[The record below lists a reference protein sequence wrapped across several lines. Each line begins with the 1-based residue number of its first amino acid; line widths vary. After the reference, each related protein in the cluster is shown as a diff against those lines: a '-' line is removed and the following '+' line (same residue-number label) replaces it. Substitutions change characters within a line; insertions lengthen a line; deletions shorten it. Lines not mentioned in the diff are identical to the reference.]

1 MNYLKLIRYPNLVLI
16 AFMLLT
22 FHYGFLKFQDISLAL
37 NDWQF
42 GLFVLATILIAAAGY
57 VINDIMDQ
65 EVDQE
70 NKPEKLIVGH
80 SISESKAYNLYLLL
94 TITGTLIG
102 FYLSYYVINKT
113 SFFGLFV
120 IYSILL
126 YVYATDVKQIPFL
139 KNILV
144 AFILAL
150 SVISV
155 GMFDVIP
162 IIIPDNDA
170 KVKLVLSIILD
181 YAIFAFILNLI
192 REIVKDLEDYSG
204 DFNQGIRTIPVL
216 FGIKKTVRLVV
227 VLGVIA
233 AILLLGYIN
242 NNLMNF
248 KLYYATIY
256 ALSVVVAPLIFF
268 LIKIWNATTKEE
280 YHRLSSI
287 LKWIIFFGILS
298 ILIITLNIVH
308 NAKG

>member
-42 GLFVLATILIAAAGY
+42 GLFVLATMLIAAAGY

-70 NKPEKLIVGH
+70 NKPEKLIVGK

-162 IIIPDNDA
+162 IIIPDNHA

-204 DFNQGIRTIPVL
+204 DYNQGIRTIPVL
-216 FGIKKTVRLVV
+216 FGIQKTARLVF

-233 AILLLGYIN
+233 VVLLLGYIN

-268 LIKIWNATTKEE
+268 LIKIWNASIKEE

>member
-42 GLFVLATILIAAAGY
+42 GLFVLATMLIAAAGY

-70 NKPEKLIVGH
+70 NKPEKLIVGK

-204 DFNQGIRTIPVL
+204 DYNQGIRTIPVL
-216 FGIKKTVRLVV
+216 FGIQKTARLVFV
-227 VLGVIA
+227 IGVIA
-233 AILLLGYIN
+233 VVLLLGYIN

>member
-268 LIKIWNATTKEE
+268 LIKIWNATTKKEF
-280 YHRLSSI
+280 HRLSSI